1 MTYLQVTNR
10 AKLALAIDI
19 LAGDTSLSV
28 AGEGDIRYE
37 LELKI

>member
-1 MTYLQVTNR
+1 MAYLQVKNR
-10 AKLALAIDI
+10 AKSALATDI
-19 LAGDTSLSV
+19 LAGDTSLNV